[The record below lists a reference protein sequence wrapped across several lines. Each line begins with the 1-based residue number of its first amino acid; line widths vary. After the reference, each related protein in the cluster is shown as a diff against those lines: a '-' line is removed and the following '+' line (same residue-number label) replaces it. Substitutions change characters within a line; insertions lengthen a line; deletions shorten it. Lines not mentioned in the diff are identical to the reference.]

1 MRPLGVAGAGGTG
14 GPDEE
19 PAGPSSTRAMRGNLP
34 LELSSFVGR
43 ERELSEVERL
53 LAGTRL
59 LSLTGTGGCGKTRLA
74 LKVAGNLV
82 GKFDDGVWWVGLA
95 PLSDPALAPKSVASA
110 LGVRERPGRQMM
122 ETLSDHL
129 GSRKMLLILDNCEHL
144 IGACATLAEALLR
157 TCPDLKILA
166 TTREPLGIAGEAN
179 WPVPSLS
186 VPAAHPLPPVHE
198 LVRYEAVGLFVER
211 AAEAGP
217 GFEPTEHNAPA
228 VVRVCRKLEGVPL
241 AIELAAARTKVLT
254 VEQIADRLGDSFGL
268 LTEGSRTA
276 LPHQRTL
283 RATVDWSHGLLS
295 EGERDLFQR
304 LSVFAGG
311 FTLEAAEE
319 VCSGRGIEQVEV
331 LPLLSRLVDK
341 SLVVTEVREEHVR
354 YRLLE
359 AIRQYGEEKLR
370 ESGGA
375 SSTRQRHAGYFLA
388 LAEEAE
394 PEMSGP
400 DQAAC
405 VERIQREHDNLRA
418 ALGWLEAAGDA
429 ERGLRLAAA
438 LLRFWWFRGHIAEGR
453 ARLEVLLDIPGKPV
467 EDGVRA
473 RALYTLGVLTYRH
486 ADDAAGDWDT
496 ARSRLEEGL
505 EIFRGLGD
513 EAGTAATLQE
523 LGRVLAELGEWTRA
537 HSLLDESLEIGRRL
551 DDENAIAFSL
561 FTLGRVYWLRDQRP
575 SARALFDESFVVFRK
590 LDDRFWINACLVFL
604 GYIDC
609 EEGDYASALSRFAE
623 MNETVPVIRFP
634 WGATYMLDGYAR
646 LAAAQGQAARAL
658 RLGGATDMLRQIYG
672 VSIGPRSEALFRRS
686 LRPAWQALGEKEGM
700 AAWEE
705 GRSTS
710 LEEAVALA
718 LEGPGTTPGSPSGTV
733 LSVREVEVLSC
744 VAGGLT
750 DVQVAER
757 LYLSRHTVGHHLSS
771 VYRKLGVRGRTA
783 AVHKAGEMGLI

>member
-1 MRPLGVAGAGGTG
+1 M
-14 GPDEE
+14 
-19 PAGPSSTRAMRGNLP
+19 
-34 LELSSFVGR
+34 
-43 ERELSEVERL
+43 
-53 LAGTRL
+53 
-59 LSLTGTGGCGKTRLA
+59 
-74 LKVAGNLV
+74 
-82 GKFDDGVWWVGLA
+82 
-95 PLSDPALAPKSVASA
+95 
-110 LGVRERPGRQMM
+110 
-122 ETLSDHL
+122 
-129 GSRKMLLILDNCEHL
+129 
-144 IGACATLAEALLR
+144 
-157 TCPDLKILA
+157 
-166 TTREPLGIAGEAN
+166 
-179 WPVPSLS
+179 
-186 VPAAHPLPPVHE
+186 
-198 LVRYEAVGLFVER
+198 RYEAVGLFVER
-211 AAEAGP
+211 AAEARS
-217 GFEPTEHNAPA
+217 GFAPTEHNAPA
-228 VVRVCRKLEGVPL
+228 VVRVCRNLEGVPL

-254 VEQIADRLGDSFGL
+254 VEQIAGRLGDSFGL
-268 LTEGSRTA
+268 LTDGSRTA

-283 RATVDWSHGLLS
+283 RATIDWSHGLLS
-295 EGERDLFQR
+295 EGERELFRR

-319 VCSGRGIEQVEV
+319 VCSGRRLEQVEV

-341 SLVVTEVREEHVR
+341 SLVVTEVREEHAR

-359 AIRQYGEEKLR
+359 AIRQYGDEKLR
-370 ESGGA
+370 ESGGL
-375 SSTRQRHAGYFLA
+375 SFTRQRHADYFLA
-388 LAEEAE
+388 LAEETE
-394 PEMSGP
+394 PAMAGP

-418 ALGWLEAAGDA
+418 ALGWLEGAGDA
-429 ERGLRLAAA
+429 GRGLRLAAA
-438 LLRFWWFRGHIAEGR
+438 LLRFWWFRGHVAEGR
-453 ARLEVLLDIPGKPV
+453 ARLEVLLDLSGTPV
-467 EDGVRA
+467 ESEVRA
-473 RALYTLGVLTYRH
+473 RALYALGVLTYRH
-486 ADDAAGDWDT
+486 ADHAAGDWDT

-505 EIFRGLGD
+505 EIYRGLGD

-523 LGRVLAELGEWTRA
+523 LGRVLAELGEWTAA

-561 FTLGRVYWLRDQRP
+561 FTLGRVHWLRDQRP

-590 LDDRFWINACLVFL
+590 LGDRFWINACLVFL

-609 EEGDYASALSRFAE
+609 EEGDYVSALSRFAE
-623 MNETVPVIRFP
+623 MNETVPVTRFP

-672 VSIGPRSEALFRRS
+672 VSIGPRSEALFQRS

-710 LEEAVALA
+710 LEEAIALA
-718 LEGPGTTPGSPSGTV
+718 LEEPGTTPGSPSGTV
-733 LSVREVEVLSC
+733 LSPREVEVLSC